1 MATCSATL
9 ISTPLSSVDL
19 QSAILSLA
27 TLNTVT
33 LSSAS
38 RFSAQL
44 LSDRL
49 VVWGGCLAL
58 VWVGWLLFRLR
69 SDRAWVWWPTLC
81 WMRWKQRT
89 MAFAP
94 GGIVFAGSSSIRYWE
109 SLVADMA
116 PLRVL
121 GQGFGGS
128 KLSQLVT
135 WTDRLIIA
143 HQPRAVVVYS
153 GENDLAGLLGSR
165 RKTADDLVP
174 MFGQIVERVQ
184 AQLPATRI
192 YWVSIK
198 KPPARRE
205 IWPEIDRANQLLA
218 EFCAGDPQC
227 GVIDVLTPMCDDW
240 GVPREE
246 LYGADGIHLN
256 ESGYAVWTAVIR
268 PRLLAESPEP

>member
-1 MATCSATL
+1 MTLLPLATCCATPGSATL
-9 ISTPLSSVDL
+9 FS
-19 QSAILSLA
+19 A
-27 TLNTVT
+27 TLTFP
-33 LSSAS
+33 A
-38 RFSAQL
+38 RFTAQL
-44 LSDRL
+44 LVDQL
-49 VVWGGCLAL
+49 LGWVGCLAL
-58 VWVGWLLFRLR
+58 LWIGWLLFRLR
-69 SDRAWVWWPTLC
+69 SDRAWVWWPTIL
-81 WMRWKQRT
+81 WMRWKQRS

-135 WTDRLIIA
+135 WTDRLIVA
-143 HQPRAVVVYS
+143 HQPRGVVVYS

-165 RKTADDLVP
+165 RKTASELVP
-174 MFGQIVERVQ
+174 MFAQIVERVQ
-184 AQLPATRI
+184 AQLPATRV

-218 EFCAGDPQC
+218 EFCAGDRRL
-227 GVIDVLTPMCDDW
+227 GVIDVLTPMCDEW

-256 ESGYAVWTAVIR
+256 EAGYAVWTAVIR
-268 PRLLAESPEP
+268 PRLMAESPEP